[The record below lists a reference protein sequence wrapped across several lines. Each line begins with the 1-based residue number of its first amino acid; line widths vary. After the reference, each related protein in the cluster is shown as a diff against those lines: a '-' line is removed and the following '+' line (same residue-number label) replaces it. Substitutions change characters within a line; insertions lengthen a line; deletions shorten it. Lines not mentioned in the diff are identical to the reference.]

1 LVPRLLSGQ
10 IAVDA
15 LTEAISD
22 LPATPLVQASGD
34 VY

>member
-22 LPATPLVQASGD
+22 LPATPLGQASGN